1 LQSIREVEVMIQ
13 QGQVFK
19 LKAKG
24 TDGEPLWA
32 YRYRDAGRGSTRRQ
46 VGGFTRRTEAQS
58 ALRKVLDRIGPG
70 GGAAT
75 MTLNDLVS
83 EYLCVH
89 QAAPVTL
96 AKLRWLLGKA
106 TATIGDTR
114 LAELSP
120 RQVYAWRLTIPEGH
134 RFEATQALRQVLN
147 RAVDWG
153 LIESN
158 PAKRGIRNSQRRPR
172 EKRPF
177 DSWAQ
182 VEALASRLGPIHG
195 PMIVFGVATGL
206 RPAELFA
213 LEQHDVDRELGV
225 VYVRRA
231 YANGQ
236 LKPTKTRL
244 SNRAVPLQ
252 AKAVEA
258 LDRLPPSDNPILFPN
273 ARGGRIDFRVFG
285 RRHWKS
291 AQQAAGIE
299 PHRDLYDMRHT
310 YATFALRAV
319 PVFAV
324 SRFIG
329 SSIAM
334 IDRHYGHLAN
344 DSRQHAVALLD
355 ALALER
361 TVDAAWT
368 SHPKA
373 ATPLTNSVPRARRT
387 ARGPGVDARWT
398 STPLTIVSSGV
409 ERS

>member
-1 LQSIREVEVMIQ
+1 MIQ

-24 TDGEPLWA
+24 SDGAPLWA
-32 YRYRDAGRGSTRRQ
+32 YRYRDAGRGSMRRQ
-46 VGGFTRRTEAQS
+46 VGGFATRTEAQC

-114 LAELSP
+114 LMELSP
-120 RQVYAWRLTIPEGH
+120 RQIYAWRLTIPEGH

-153 LIESN
+153 LIDSN

-182 VEALASRLGPIHG
+182 VEALASRLGPIYG

-206 RPAELFA
+206 RPAELFG
-213 LEQHDVDRELGV
+213 LEQHDIDRDLGV

-252 AKAVEA
+252 AKAVDA
-258 LDRLPPSDNPILFPN
+258 LDRLLPSDNPILFPSS
-273 ARGGRIDFRVFG
+273 RGGRIDFRVFG
-285 RRHWKS
+285 RRHWRS

-310 YATFALRAV
+310 YATFALRAGV

-373 ATPLTNSVPRARRT
+373 AAPPTNSSPKARRT
-387 ARGPGVDARWT
+387 APRPRVDARWT
-398 STPLTIVSSGV
+398 STPLTVVSSRV
-409 ERS
+409 KRS

>member
-1 LQSIREVEVMIQ
+1 MAMIQ

-32 YRYRDAGRGSTRRQ
+32 YRYRDAGRGSVRRQ
-46 VGGFTRRTEAQS
+46 VGGFATRTEAQI

-75 MTLNDLVS
+75 MTLSDLVD
-83 EYLCVH
+83 EYLRIH
-89 QAAPVTL
+89 QAAPVTI

-106 TATIGDTR
+106 TATLGDTR

-182 VEALASRLGPIHG
+182 VGALASRLGPIYG

-231 YANGQ
+231 YANGR
-236 LKPTKTRL
+236 LKQTKTRL

-252 AKAVEA
+252 AKALEA
-258 LDRLPPSDNPILFPN
+258 LDRIPPSDNPILFPN

-285 RRHWKS
+285 RRHWKA
-291 AQQAAGIE
+291 AQEAAGIE

-310 YATFALRAV
+310 YATFALRAGV

-344 DSRQHAVALLD
+344 DSRRHAVALLD
-355 ALALER
+355 ALAFER

-368 SHPKA
+368 SHPKP
-373 ATPLTNSVPRARRT
+373 ATPLRDSVSAARKTARR
-387 ARGPGVDARWT
+387 RRVDARWT
-398 STPLTIVSSGV
+398 STPLTIVSPGV
-409 ERS
+409 KRN